1 MGSSSKKR
9 SSATE
14 EQTLAAADA
23 PKPLIKKPKNTT
35 TDDDSQQQQ
44 QPSVKPME
52 RKKKRKALD
61 KERRRTTSQPEPE
74 HAASEPKPAPPST
87 DSPSSSGGV
96 MPEFHIGVFK
106 DLAAAS
112 ESAREA
118 AAKQMVTELKA
129 VQNAYDSR
137 EEKESGEGGLKLEA
151 EKDDGLDNCASS
163 VRYAVRRLI
172 RGVSSSRECARQG
185 FALGLT
191 VLAGTVH
198 NIKVDSFLKL
208 VVNLLEVT
216 SSMKGQEAKDCLLGR
231 LFAYGALA
239 RSGRLTQEWNMEKS
253 TPYIREFISVLISL
267 ANKKRYLQEPAVS
280 IILDL
285 VEKLPVEALVNHVL
299 EAPGL
304 QEWFE
309 AAIEVGNPDALLLA
323 LKVREKISIDSS
335 VFGKLLPNPFSSSQL
350 FSADHLSS
358 LSNCLKESTFCQ
370 PRVHSVWP
378 VLINILLPNTILQLE
393 DAASA
398 SNSLKKHKKSRKS
411 SSSDEEIAKNL
422 QNFCEIIIE
431 GSLLISSHDRKH
443 LAFDVLFLLLQKL
456 PASLVPVV
464 LSNKVVQCL
473 VDVLSTKNTWL
484 FKVAQHFL
492 KQLSDWVGDDDVRRV
507 SVIVAIQKHSNGKF
521 DRITRTKH
529 VKDFMSQ
536 FKTEPGCMLFIQNL
550 MNLFVDEGNALEEP
564 SDQSQTTDENSEI
577 GSIEDKDSPRTN
589 GNSDFLKSW
598 VIESLPSI
606 LKFLKLDHE
615 EKFRVQKEIM
625 KFLAVQGLF
634 TASLGSE
641 VTSFELQEKFRW
653 PKSPTSNALCKMC
666 IDQLQLLLAN
676 AQKGEGSCPLANSV
690 EPNDLGSYFM
700 KFFGTLCNIPSVS
713 LFRSL
718 DDVDQ
723 KAVKKLQAMETRLSR
738 EERSRDCSTDAN
750 RLHALRYLLIQ
761 LLLQVLL
768 HPGEFSEAASELV
781 ICCKKAFSTSDLP
794 ESSGEDDVEVDD
806 APELMDVLVDTL
818 LSLLPQSS
826 APMRSSIEQDWSDF
840 TYSIKNEKDEL
851 PGFNGW
857 YEHAIQKWMQPVTYL
872 AMVFKYFCGD
882 ITNDGLMRMLR
893 VIKKNLKPARHPDAA
908 NADDD
913 DDEDDDFIDIE
924 EEEIDQAETGETGE
938 SDGQTDDSES
948 VVEVE
953 ETDHGHSEASDDSDS
968 GMDDDAMFRIDTYL
982 AQIFKEK
989 KNQAGGKPQVLM
1001 VYSNLAQ
1008 AFVNPHTA
1016 EVSEQL
1022 GQRIWGILQKQIFKA
1037 KDYPRGDGVQLS
1049 NLESLLEKS
1058 LKLASKP
1065 FKRQKSA
1072 SNLSKQ
1078 SAAWNRQ
1085 KMISS
1090 LAQTSTFWILKI
1102 IDSRNFAESELE
1114 RIVLIFRE
1122 VLVGYFD
1129 KKSQIKSGFLKE
1141 IIRRRPWIGHA
1152 IFGFILERCGSAK
1165 SDFRRVEALELVMEI
1180 LKSLSTGNSDEQ
1192 NASKKI
1198 LKNSLDK
1205 LSHLLKELVTNMPS
1219 KPARRTEVQKFCV
1232 KALEILS
1239 KLNLTKNFVKTLAPD
1254 TQAAL
1259 EAQLEQNKLENTVPS
1274 RKAKQFRD
1282 TLNLF
1287 CLQYAENGA
1296 PNILEV
1302 FAVRIFGK
1310 T

>member
-1 MGSSSKKR
+1 MGSGSKKK
-9 SSATE
+9 SFVAE
-14 EQTLAAADA
+14 EQTLATDDS
-23 PKPLIKKPKNTT
+23 PKPLNKKFKNTAASG
-35 TDDDSQQQQ
+35 DGQQE
-44 QPSVKPME
+44 PSVKPME

-61 KERRRTTSQPEPE
+61 KKRRRTSSQPQPEPV
-74 HAASEPKPAPPST
+74 ASESKPVPST
-87 DSPSSSGGV
+87 AGGAL
-96 MPEFHIGVFK
+96 PEFHIGVFK

-112 ESAREA
+112 EAAREA

-129 VQNAYDSR
+129 VQSAYDTR
-137 EEKESGEGGLKLEA
+137 EEKENDEGGFKLEA
-151 EKDDGLDNCASS
+151 EKDDGLDNCAPS

-191 VLAGTVH
+191 VLTGTVH
-198 NIKVDSFLKL
+198 NIKVESFLKL

-239 RSGRLTQEWNMEKS
+239 RSGRLIMEWNIDKN
-253 TPYIREFISVLISL
+253 TPYIREFITVLISL
-267 ANKKRYLQEPAVS
+267 ANKKRYLQEPVVL
-280 IILDL
+280 IILDM

-304 QEWFE
+304 HEWFE
-309 AAIEVGNPDALLLA
+309 AAIEVGNPDTLFLA
-323 LKVREKISIDSS
+323 LKLREKRGMDSS
-335 VFGKLLPNPFSSSQL
+335 LFGKLLPNPFSSSQL

-370 PRVHSVWP
+370 PRLHSVWP
-378 VLINILLPNTILQLE
+378 VLINILLPNTIVQIE

-411 SSSDEEIAKNL
+411 SSSDEEIAGNL
-422 QNFCEIIIE
+422 QSFCEIIIE
-431 GSLLISSHDRKH
+431 ESLLMSSHDRKH

-456 PASLVPVV
+456 PASLLPVV
-464 LSNKVVQCL
+464 LSYKVVQCM
-473 VDVLSTKNTWL
+473 VDVLSAKNTWL
-484 FKVAQHFL
+484 YKVAQHFL

-507 SVIVAIQKHSNGKF
+507 AVIVAIQKHSSGKF
-521 DRITRTKH
+521 DSVTRTKH

-536 FKTEPGCMLFIQNL
+536 FKTEPGCMLFVQNL
-550 MNLFVDEGNALEEP
+550 INLFVDEGNAVEEP

-577 GSIEDKDSPRTN
+577 GSIEDKDSPRSN

-606 LKFLKLDHE
+606 LKFLKLDDD

-641 VTSFELQEKFRW
+641 VTSFELVEKFRW
-653 PKSPTSNALCKMC
+653 PKSPTSNSLCKMC
-666 IDQLQLLLAN
+666 INQLQLLLAN
-676 AQKGEGSCPLANSV
+676 AQKGEGSRPLANSS

-700 KFFGTLCNIPSVS
+700 KFFGTFCNIPSVS

-723 KAVKKLQAMETRLSR
+723 KAVKSLQAVETRLSR
-738 EERSRDCSTDAN
+738 EERSHDCNTDAN
-750 RLHALRYLLIQ
+750 KLFALRYLLIQ

-768 HPGEFSEAASELV
+768 CPGEYAEAASELI
-781 ICCKKAFSTSDLP
+781 ICCKKAFSGSDLP
-794 ESSGEDDVEVDD
+794 ESSGEDVEADD

-826 APMRSSIEQDWSDF
+826 APMRSSIEQ
-840 TYSIKNEKDEL
+840 
-851 PGFNGW
+851 
-857 YEHAIQKWMQPVTYL
+857 
-872 AMVFKYFCGD
+872 VFKYFCGD
-882 ITNDGLMRMLR
+882 ITDDGLIRMLR
-893 VIKKNLKPARHPDAA
+893 IIKKQIKPARHPDTASA
-908 NADDD
+908 D
-913 DDEDDDFIDIE
+913 DDEDDDDFINIE
-924 EEEIDQAETGETGE
+924 DEIDQAETGE
-938 SDGQTDDSES
+938 SDVQTDDSES

-953 ETDHGHSEASDDSDS
+953 EADHGHSEASDDSDS

-989 KNQAGGKPQVLM
+989 KNHAGGETAHSQLVLFKLRILSLLEIFLHENPGKPQVLM

-1022 GQRIWGILQKQIFKA
+1022 AQRIWGILQKQIFKA
-1037 KDYPRGDGVQLS
+1037 KDYPRGDGVHLS
-1049 NLESLLEKS
+1049 IIESLLEKS

-1065 FKRQKSA
+1065 FKRQKS
-1072 SNLSKQ
+1072 KQ
-1078 SAAWNRQ
+1078 SASWNRQ
-1085 KMISS
+1085 KMVSS

-1102 IDSRNFAESELE
+1102 IDSRNFSPSELE
-1114 RIVLIFRE
+1114 KIIQIFRDVLI
-1122 VLVGYFD
+1122 GYFEN

-1141 IIRRRPWIGHA
+1141 IFRRRPWIGHA
-1152 IFGFILERCGSAK
+1152 VFGFILERCGSAK
-1165 SDFRRVEALELVMEI
+1165 SDFRRVEALDLVMEI
-1180 LKSLSTGNSDEQ
+1180 MKSLTSGNSDEQ
-1192 NASKKI
+1192 TASKKI
-1198 LKNSLDK
+1198 LKNNLDK
-1205 LSHLLKELVTNMPS
+1205 LCHLMKELATNVPS
-1219 KPARRTEVQKFCV
+1219 KPARRTEVQKFYV
-1232 KALEILS
+1232 KVLEILS
-1239 KLNLTKNFVKTLAPD
+1239 KLNLTKQYFKALAPD
-1254 TQAAL
+1254 TEAAL
-1259 EAQLEQNKLENTVPS
+1259 QAQLGEQFISLKKLE
-1274 RKAKQFRD
+1274 K
-1282 TLNLF
+1282 
-1287 CLQYAENGA
+1287 
-1296 PNILEV
+1296 
-1302 FAVRIFGK
+1302 
-1310 T
+1310 

>member
-172 RGVSSSRECARQG
+172 RGVSSSRE
-185 FALGLT
+185 
-191 VLAGTVH
+191 
-198 NIKVDSFLKL
+198 
-208 VVNLLEVT
+208 
-216 SSMKGQEAKDCLLGR
+216 
-231 LFAYGALA
+231 
-239 RSGRLTQEWNMEKS
+239 
-253 TPYIREFISVLISL
+253 
-267 ANKKRYLQEPAVS
+267 
-280 IILDL
+280 
-285 VEKLPVEALVNHVL
+285 LPVEALVNHVL

-826 APMRSSIEQDWSDF
+826 APMRSSIEQ
-840 TYSIKNEKDEL
+840 
-851 PGFNGW
+851 
-857 YEHAIQKWMQPVTYL
+857 
-872 AMVFKYFCGD
+872 VFKYFCGD

-989 KNQAGGKPQVLM
+989 KNQAGGETAHSQLVLFKLRILSLLEIFLHENPGKPQVLM

-1259 EAQLEQNKLENTVPS
+1259 EAQLGEQFISLKKLE
-1274 RKAKQFRD
+1274 K
-1282 TLNLF
+1282 
-1287 CLQYAENGA
+1287 
-1296 PNILEV
+1296 
-1302 FAVRIFGK
+1302 
-1310 T
+1310 

>member
-9 SSATE
+9 NSASE
-14 EQTLAAADA
+14 EQTLAADEY
-23 PKPLIKKPKNTT
+23 PKMLNKKQKNTT
-35 TDDDSQQQQ
+35 TDDDSQQQ

-61 KERRRTTSQPEPE
+61 KGRRRTASQPD
-74 HAASEPKPAPPST
+74 PKPVPPST
-87 DSPSSSGGV
+87 DSPSTSGGSA

-112 ESAREA
+112 KSAREA

-137 EEKESGEGGLKLEA
+137 EKESGEGGLKLEA
-151 EKDDGLDNCASS
+151 EKDDGLDNCAPS

-191 VLAGTVH
+191 ILAGTVH
-198 NIKVDSFLKL
+198 NINVASFLKL

-239 RSGRLTQEWNMEKS
+239 RSGRLIQEWNMDKS
-253 TPYIREFISVLISL
+253 TPYLREFISVLISL

-285 VEKLPVEALVNHVL
+285 VEKLPVEALMNHVL

-304 QEWFE
+304 KEWFE

-422 QNFCEIIIE
+422 QSFCEIIIE

-443 LAFDVLFLLLQKL
+443 FAFDVLFLLLQKL

-507 SVIVAIQKHSNGKF
+507 AVIVAIQKHSNGKF
-521 DRITRTKH
+521 DRITRSKL

-653 PKSPTSNALCKMC
+653 PKSSASNALCKMC

-676 AQKGEGSCPLANSV
+676 AQKGEGSRPLANRV

-723 KAVKKLQAMETRLSR
+723 KAVKKLQAMEARLSR
-738 EERSRDCSTDAN
+738 EERSHDCSTDAN

-768 HPGEFSEAASELV
+768 RPGEFSEAASELI

-826 APMRSSIEQDWSDF
+826 AAMRSSIEQ
-840 TYSIKNEKDEL
+840 
-851 PGFNGW
+851 
-857 YEHAIQKWMQPVTYL
+857 
-872 AMVFKYFCGD
+872 VFKYFCGD
-882 ITNDGLMRMLR
+882 ITDDGLMRMLR

-908 NADDD
+908 SADD
-913 DDEDDDFIDIE
+913 DDEDDDFINI
-924 EEEIDQAETGETGE
+924 EEEIDQAETGE

-982 AQIFKEK
+982 AQMFKEK
-989 KNQAGGKPQVLM
+989 KNQAGGETAHSQLVLFKLRILSLLEIFLHENPGKPQVLM

-1049 NLESLLEKS
+1049 TLESLLEKN

-1072 SNLSKQ
+1072 SNPSKQ

-1085 KMISS
+1085 KMICS
-1090 LAQTSTFWILKI
+1090 LAQTATFWILKI

-1114 RIVLIFRE
+1114 RIAQIFGE

-1129 KKSQIKSGFLKE
+1129 NKKSQIKSGFLKE
-1141 IIRRRPWIGHA
+1141 IIRRRPWVGHA
-1152 IFGFILERCGSAK
+1152 ILGFILERCGSAK

-1180 LKSLSTGNSDEQ
+1180 LKSLTSGNNDEQ

-1198 LKNSLDK
+1198 LKNSFDK
-1205 LSHLLKELVTNMPS
+1205 LSRLMKELVTNMPS
-1219 KPARRTEVQKFCV
+1219 KPARRTEVLKFCV

-1239 KLNLTKNFVKTLAPD
+1239 KHNLTKNFVKTLAPD

-1259 EAQLEQNKLENTVPS
+1259 EVQLGEQFISLKKLE
-1274 RKAKQFRD
+1274 K
-1282 TLNLF
+1282 
-1287 CLQYAENGA
+1287 
-1296 PNILEV
+1296 
-1302 FAVRIFGK
+1302 
-1310 T
+1310 

>member
-9 SSATE
+9 NSVVPE
-14 EQTLAAADA
+14 EQTLAADDS
-23 PKPLIKKPKNTT
+23 PKPLNKKLKSTT
-35 TDDDSQQQQ
+35 SDEQS
-44 QPSVKPME
+44 SIKPME

-61 KERRRTTSQPEPE
+61 KERRRVTPQ
-74 HAASEPKPAPPST
+74 SEPKPAPLPA
-87 DSPSSSGGV
+87 DSPSTSGGGTL
-96 MPEFHIGVFK
+96 PEFHIGVFK

-112 ESAREA
+112 VTAREA
-118 AAKQMVTELKA
+118 AAKQMVTELKE
-129 VQNAYDSR
+129 VQNAYDAL
-137 EEKESGEGGLKLEA
+137 EEKDNGDGALKLEA
-151 EKDDGLDNCASS
+151 EKDDGLDNCAPS
-163 VRYAVRRLI
+163 VGYAVRRLI

-191 VLAGTVH
+191 AVVGTIH
-198 NIKVDSFLKL
+198 NIKIESFLKL

-239 RSGRLTQEWNMEKS
+239 RSGRLAQEWSMDKS

-280 IILDL
+280 IILDM

-304 QEWFE
+304 PQWFE
-309 AAIEVGNPDALLLA
+309 AAIDVGNPDALLLA
-323 LKVREKISIDSS
+323 LKVREKISIDSA
-335 VFGKLLPNPFSSSQL
+335 VFGKLLPNPFSVSQF

-378 VLINILLPNTILQLE
+378 VLVNVLLPNTILQLE

-422 QNFCEIIIE
+422 RSFCEIVIE

-456 PASLVPVV
+456 PASLVPVL

-484 FKVAQHFL
+484 YKVAQHFL

-507 SVIVAIQKHSNGKF
+507 AVIVSIQKHSNGKF

-641 VTSFELQEKFRW
+641 VTSFELQERLRW
-653 PKSPTSNALCKMC
+653 PKSPTSNTLCKMC
-666 IDQLQLLLAN
+666 IDQLQLLLAS
-676 AQKGEGSCPLANSV
+676 AQKGEGLHPLTNSS
-690 EPNDLGSYFM
+690 EPNDLGSYFL

-718 DDVDQ
+718 DGEDE
-723 KAVKKLQAMETRLSR
+723 KAVKNLQAMEARLLK
-738 EERSRDCSTDAN
+738 EERSHDCSTGAN

-761 LLLQVLL
+761 LLLQVLIRA
-768 HPGEFSEAASELV
+768 GEYSEAASELI
-781 ICCKKAFSTSDLP
+781 ICCKKAFSASDLP
-794 ESSGEDDVEVDD
+794 ESPGGDMEIDD

-826 APMRSSIEQDWSDF
+826 APMRSSIEQ
-840 TYSIKNEKDEL
+840 
-851 PGFNGW
+851 
-857 YEHAIQKWMQPVTYL
+857 
-872 AMVFKYFCGD
+872 VFKYFCGD
-882 ITNDGLMRMLR
+882 ITDDGLMRMLR

-908 NADDD
+908 SAEDDD
-913 DDEDDDFIDIE
+913 DDDDDDFLNIE
-924 EEEIDQAETGETGE
+924 DEEIDQAEIGETGE

-948 VVEVE
+948 VVEVD
-953 ETDHGHSEASDDSDS
+953 ETDRVHSEASDDSDS

-989 KNQAGGKPQVLM
+989 KNQSGGETAHSQLVLFKLRILSLLEIFLHENPGKPQVLM

-1049 NLESLLEKS
+1049 TLESLLERN

-1072 SNLSKQ
+1072 SNTSKK

-1085 KMISS
+1085 KMVSS

-1102 IDSRNFAESELE
+1102 VDSRNFAESELE
-1114 RIVLIFRE
+1114 RIVQIFRE

-1129 KKSQIKSGFLKE
+1129 NKKSQIKSGFLKE
-1141 IIRRRPWIGHA
+1141 IFRRRPWIGHA
-1152 IFGFILERCGSAK
+1152 VLDFILERCGSAK
-1165 SDFRRVEALELVMEI
+1165 SDFRRVEALDLVMEI
-1180 LKSLSTGNSDEQ
+1180 LKSLATGNSDEQ
-1192 NASKKI
+1192 SASKKI

-1205 LSHLLKELVTNMPS
+1205 LSHLMKELVTNMPS

-1232 KALEILS
+1232 KALEFLP
-1239 KLNLTKNFVKTLAPD
+1239 KFNLTKQFVKILAPD
-1254 TQAAL
+1254 TRVAL
-1259 EAQLEQNKLENTVPS
+1259 ETHLGEH
-1274 RKAKQFRD
+1274 FI
-1282 TLNLF
+1282 TLKKS
-1287 CLQYAENGA
+1287 E
-1296 PNILEV
+1296 
-1302 FAVRIFGK
+1302 K
-1310 T
+1310 

>member
-1 MGSSSKKR
+1 MAESIDLNIISVVGREARVRGLRIETDPNPNLNPTTTPSFAAKPMGSSSKKR
-9 SSATE
+9 SSVAE
-14 EQTLAAADA
+14 EQTLATDDS
-23 PKPLIKKPKNTT
+23 PKPLNKKSKNTAASG
-35 TDDDSQQQQ
+35 DGQQE
-44 QPSVKPME
+44 PSVKPME

-61 KERRRTTSQPEPE
+61 KGRRLTSSHPQPEPV
-74 HAASEPKPAPPST
+74 ASESKPVPST
-87 DSPSSSGGV
+87 AGGAL
-96 MPEFHIGVFK
+96 PEFHIGVFK
-106 DLAAAS
+106 DLAGAS
-112 ESAREA
+112 EAARQA

-129 VQNAYDSR
+129 VQDAYDAR
-137 EEKESGEGGLKLEA
+137 EEKENDEGGFKLEA
-151 EKDDGLDNCASS
+151 DKDDGLDNCAPS

-191 VLAGTVH
+191 VLAGTP
-198 NIKVDSFLKL
+198 NIKIDSFLKL

-239 RSGRLTQEWNMEKS
+239 RSGRLTKEWNIDKN
-253 TPYIREFISVLISL
+253 TPYIREFITVLISL

-285 VEKLPVEALVNHVL
+285 VEKLPVEAVVNHVL

-309 AAIEVGNPDALLLA
+309 AAIEVGNPDALFLA
-323 LKVREKISIDSS
+323 LKLREKISIDSS
-335 VFGKLLPNPFSSSQL
+335 IFGKLLPNPFSSSQL

-411 SSSDEEIAKNL
+411 SSSDEEIARNL
-422 QNFCEIIIE
+422 QSFCEIIIE
-431 GSLLISSHDRKH
+431 GSLLFSSHDRKH
-443 LAFDVLFLLLQKL
+443 LAFDILFLLLQKL
-456 PASLVPVV
+456 PASLLPVV
-464 LSNKVVQCL
+464 LSNKVVQCM
-473 VDVLSTKNTWL
+473 VDVLSAKNTWL
-484 FKVAQHFL
+484 YKVAQHFL

-507 SVIVAIQKHSNGKF
+507 AVIVAIQKHSNGKF
-521 DRITRTKH
+521 DRVTRTKH

-536 FKTEPGCMLFIQNL
+536 FKTEPGCMLFVQNL
-550 MNLFVDEGNALEEP
+550 INLFVDEGNAVEEP

-589 GNSDFLKSW
+589 GNSDSLKSW

-606 LKFLKLDHE
+606 LKFLKLDDE
-615 EKFRVQKEIM
+615 EKFRVQKEIL

-653 PKSPTSNALCKMC
+653 PKSPTSNSLCKMC

-676 AQKGEGSCPLANSV
+676 AQKGEGPRPVANST

-700 KFFGTLCNIPSVS
+700 KFFGTFCNIPSVS

-723 KAVKKLQAMETRLSR
+723 KAVKNLQAVEARLSK
-738 EERSRDCSTDAN
+738 EERSLDCSINAN

-761 LLLQVLL
+761 LLLLVLL
-768 HPGEFSEAASELV
+768 SPGEYSEAASELI
-781 ICCKKAFSTSDLP
+781 ICCKKAFSGSDLP
-794 ESSGEDDVEVDD
+794 ESSGEDVESDD

-826 APMRSSIEQDWSDF
+826 PPMRSSIEQ
-840 TYSIKNEKDEL
+840 
-851 PGFNGW
+851 
-857 YEHAIQKWMQPVTYL
+857 
-872 AMVFKYFCGD
+872 VFKYFCGD
-882 ITNDGLMRMLR
+882 ITDDGLMQMLR
-893 VIKKNLKPARHPDAA
+893 VIKKQLKPARHPDTASA
-908 NADDD
+908 D
-913 DDEDDDFIDIE
+913 DDEDDDDFINI

-953 ETDHGHSEASDDSDS
+953 EADHDHSEASDDDSDS

-982 AQIFKEK
+982 AQMFKEK
-989 KNQAGGKPQVLM
+989 KNQAGGETAHSQLVLFKLRILSLLEIFLHENPGKPQVLL

-1037 KDYPRGDGVQLS
+1037 KDYPKGDGVHLS
-1049 NLESLLEKS
+1049 TLESLLEKS

-1072 SNLSKQ
+1072 SKQ
-1078 SAAWNRQ
+1078 SAASNRQ
-1085 KMISS
+1085 KMVSS

-1102 IDSRNFAESELE
+1102 IDSRNFSQSELE
-1114 RIVLIFRE
+1114 RIIQIFRD
-1122 VLVGYFD
+1122 VLVGYFES

-1141 IIRRRPWIGHA
+1141 IFRRRPWIGHGV
-1152 IFGFILERCGSAK
+1152 FGFILERCGSAK
-1165 SDFRRVEALELVMEI
+1165 SDFRRVEALDLVMEI
-1180 LKSLSTGNSDEQ
+1180 MKSLTSGNSDEQ

-1198 LKNSLDK
+1198 LKSSLDK
-1205 LSHLLKELVTNMPS
+1205 LSRLMKELATNVPS
-1219 KPARRTEVQKFCV
+1219 KATRRTEVHKFYV
-1232 KALEILS
+1232 KALEMLS
-1239 KLNLTKNFVKTLAPD
+1239 KHNLTKHFLKALAPD
-1254 TQAAL
+1254 TEAAL
-1259 EAQLEQNKLENTVPS
+1259 EAQLGDQFITLKKLE
-1274 RKAKQFRD
+1274 K
-1282 TLNLF
+1282 
-1287 CLQYAENGA
+1287 
-1296 PNILEV
+1296 
-1302 FAVRIFGK
+1302 
-1310 T
+1310 

>member
-1 MGSSSKKR
+1 MGSTGKKR
-9 SSATE
+9 NSASTSE
-14 EQTLAAADA
+14 EKTLAINDS
-23 PKPLIKKPKNTT
+23 PKLLNKKQKNNS
-35 TDDDSQQQQ
+35 DGQQE
-44 QPSVKPME
+44 PSTKPME

-61 KERRRTTSQPEPE
+61 KERRHRATSKSEPEP
-74 HAASEPKPAPPST
+74 AASEPKPAPHSA
-87 DSPSSSGGV
+87 DSPSTSGGALQ
-96 MPEFHIGVFK
+96 EFHIGVFK
-106 DLAAAS
+106 DLAAVS
-112 ESAREA
+112 ETARKA

-129 VQNAYDSR
+129 VQRAYDEL
-137 EEKESGEGGLKLEA
+137 EETEIGEGGFKLEA
-151 EKDDGLDNCASS
+151 EKNDGLDNCAPS

-191 VLAGTVH
+191 VLVGTVH
-198 NIKVDSFLKL
+198 NIKVESFLKL

-239 RSGRLTQEWNMEKS
+239 RSGRLTQEWNMDKN
-253 TPYIREFISVLISL
+253 TPYIREFIGVLISL
-267 ANKKRYLQEPAVS
+267 ADKKRYLQEPAVS
-280 IILDL
+280 IILDI
-285 VEKLPVEALVNHVL
+285 VEKLSVEALVNHVL

-304 QEWFE
+304 QEWFG

-323 LKVREKISIDSS
+323 LKVREKASIDSS
-335 VFGKLLPNPFSSSQL
+335 IFGKLLPNPFSSSQL
-350 FSADHLSS
+350 FSVDHLSS

-370 PRVHSVWP
+370 PRVHGVWP
-378 VLINILLPNTILQLE
+378 VLINILLPNSILQLE
-393 DAASA
+393 DATSA

-411 SSSDEEIAKNL
+411 SSSDEEIANNL
-422 QNFCEIIIE
+422 QSFCEIVIE
-431 GSLLISSHDRKH
+431 GSLLFSSHDRKH

-456 PASLVPVV
+456 SASLVPVV

-473 VDVLSTKNTWL
+473 VDILSMKNTWL
-484 FKVAQHFL
+484 YKVAQHFL

-507 SVIVAIQKHSNGKF
+507 AVIVAIQKHSNGKF
-521 DRITRTKH
+521 DQITRTKY

-536 FKTEPGCMLFIQNL
+536 IKTVPGCMLFIQNL
-550 MNLFVDEGNALEEP
+550 MNLFVDEGNPLEEP

-577 GSIEDKDSPRTN
+577 GSVEDKDSPRTN

-606 LKFLKLDHE
+606 LKFLKVDNE
-615 EKFRVQKEIM
+615 EKYRIQKEIL

-666 IDQLQLLLAN
+666 IDQLQLLLTD
-676 AQKGEGSCPLANSV
+676 AQKGEGSRSLVNSI

-700 KFFGTLCNIPSVS
+700 KFFDTFCNIPSVS

-718 DDVDQ
+718 DDEDE
-723 KAVKKLQAMETRLSR
+723 KTVKNLQAMEARLSK
-738 EERSRDCSTDAN
+738 EKRSHDCSTDAN

-768 HPGEFSEAASELV
+768 HPGEYSEAASELI
-781 ICCKKAFSTSDLP
+781 ICCKKAFSATDLP
-794 ESSGEDDVEVDD
+794 ESSGDDVEVDD

-826 APMRSSIEQDWSDF
+826 APMRSSIEQ
-840 TYSIKNEKDEL
+840 
-851 PGFNGW
+851 
-857 YEHAIQKWMQPVTYL
+857 
-872 AMVFKYFCGD
+872 VFKYFCAD
-882 ITNDGLMRMLR
+882 ITDDGLMRMMR
-893 VIKKNLKPARHPDAA
+893 VIKKNLKPARHPDAGSA
-908 NADDD
+908 
-913 DDEDDDFIDIE
+913 DDEDDDFINIE
-924 EEEIDQAETGETGE
+924 DEEIDQAETGETGE

-953 ETDHGHSEASDDSDS
+953 ETDHGHSEISDDSDS

-982 AQIFKEK
+982 AQMFKEK
-989 KNQAGGKPQVLM
+989 KNQTGGETAHSQLVLFKLRILSLLEIFLRENPGKYSLHISFIAWVLM

-1022 GQRIWGILQKQIFKA
+1022 GQRIWGILHKQIFKA
-1037 KDYPRGDGVQLS
+1037 KDYPKGDGVQLS
-1049 NLESLLEKS
+1049 TLESLLERN

-1072 SNLSKQ
+1072 SNPSKQ

-1085 KMISS
+1085 KMVSS
-1090 LAQTSTFWILKI
+1090 LVQTSTFWILKI
-1102 IDSRNFAESELE
+1102 VDSRNFTESELE
-1114 RIVLIFRE
+1114 RIVQIFRQ

-1129 KKSQIKSGFLKE
+1129 KKKSQLKSGFLKE
-1141 IIRRRPWIGHA
+1141 ICRRRPWIGHA
-1152 IFGFILERCGSAK
+1152 IFGFILERLGSAK
-1165 SDFRRVEALELVMEI
+1165 SDFRRVEALDLVMDI
-1180 LKSLSTGNSDEQ
+1180 LKSLTTGGSDEQ
-1192 NASKKI
+1192 NAYKKI
-1198 LKNSLDK
+1198 LKSNLDR
-1205 LSHLLKELVTNMPS
+1205 LSHLMKELVTNMPS
-1219 KPARRTEVQKFCV
+1219 KPARRTEVHKFCV
-1232 KALEILS
+1232 KVLEMLS
-1239 KLNLTKNFVKTLAPD
+1239 KFNLTKHFVRTLVPD

-1259 EAQLEQNKLENTVPS
+1259 EAQLGISLKKQEN
-1274 RKAKQFRD
+1274 
-1282 TLNLF
+1282 
-1287 CLQYAENGA
+1287 
-1296 PNILEV
+1296 
-1302 FAVRIFGK
+1302 
-1310 T
+1310 

>member
-1 MGSSSKKR
+1 MGSKKR
-9 SSATE
+9 NSGGSE
-14 EQTLAAADA
+14 EETKVELDS
-23 PKPLIKKPKNTT
+23 PKPLKKKPKKE
-35 TDDDSQQQQ
+35 DGEREQHMSDGS
-44 QPSVKPME
+44 SVKPME
-52 RKKKRKALD
+52 RKKKRKAVD
-61 KERRRTTSQPEPE
+61 KERRR
-74 HAASEPKPAPPST
+74 AATATATAAVDLEVKPAAQSV
-87 DSPSSSGGV
+87 DSATSSSSSSSGGAL
-96 MPEFHIGVFK
+96 PEFHIGVFK
-106 DLAAAS
+106 DLAAAA
-112 ESAREA
+112 ESVREA
-118 AAKQMVTELKA
+118 AVKQMVMELKE
-129 VQNAYDSR
+129 VQNAYDGL
-137 EEKESGEGGLKLEA
+137 EENEKEIGDGGFKLEA
-151 EKDDGLDNCASS
+151 EKDDGLDDCAPS

-191 VLAGTVH
+191 VLAGTIH
-198 NIKVDSFLKL
+198 NIKVESFLKL
-208 VVNLLEVT
+208 VVDLLEVT

-239 RSGRLTQEWNMEKS
+239 RSGRLTQELNKDKN
-253 TPYIREFISVLISL
+253 TPYIREFISVLIAL
-267 ANKKRYLQEPAVS
+267 AKKKRYLQEPAVS

-285 VEKLPVEALVNHVL
+285 VEKLPVAVLLNHVI

-309 AAIEVGNPDALLLA
+309 AAIEEGNPDALLLA
-323 LKVREKISIDSS
+323 LKIREKISIDSPI
-335 VFGKLLPNPFSSSQL
+335 FGKLLPNPFSCSQL
-350 FSADHLSS
+350 FSTDHLSS

-370 PRVHSVWP
+370 PRIHSVWP

-393 DAASA
+393 DVASA

-411 SSSDEEIAKNL
+411 SSSDKEIEKNL
-422 QNFCEIIIE
+422 QSFCEIIIE
-431 GSLLISSHDRKH
+431 GSLLLSSHDRKH

-456 PASLVPVV
+456 SASLVPVV

-473 VDVLSTKNTWL
+473 MDVLSTKNTWL
-484 FKVAQHFL
+484 YKVAQHFL

-507 SVIVAIQKHSNGKF
+507 AVIVAIQKHSNGKF
-521 DRITRTKH
+521 DSITRTKA
-529 VKDFMSQ
+529 VKDIMSQ

-577 GSIEDKDSPRTN
+577 GYIEDKDSPRTN
-589 GNSDFLKSW
+589 GNYDFLKIW
-598 VIESLPSI
+598 VIESLPTI
-606 LKFLKLDHE
+606 LKYLKLDLE

-634 TASLGSE
+634 TASLGTE

-676 AQKGEGSCPLANSV
+676 AQKEGSCALANSP

-718 DDVDQ
+718 DDEDE
-723 KAVKKLQAMETRLSR
+723 KAVKKLQAMEARLSR
-738 EERSRDCSTDAN
+738 EERSHGCSADAN

-768 HPGEFSEAASELV
+768 RPGEYSEAASELI
-781 ICCKKAFSTSDLP
+781 ICCRKTFSASDLP
-794 ESSGEDDVEVDD
+794 ESSGEDDLEVED

-826 APMRSSIEQDWSDF
+826 APMRSSIEQ
-840 TYSIKNEKDEL
+840 
-851 PGFNGW
+851 
-857 YEHAIQKWMQPVTYL
+857 
-872 AMVFKYFCGD
+872 VFKYFCDD
-882 ITNDGLMRMLR
+882 ITDDGLMRMLR
-893 VIKKNLKPARHPDAA
+893 VIKKNLKPARHPDTTSA
-908 NADDD
+908 DD
-913 DDEDDDFIDIE
+913 DDEDDEDEDFINIE
-924 EEEIDQAETGETGE
+924 DEEIDQAETGETGE
-938 SDGQTDDSES
+938 SDEHTDDSEP
-948 VVEVE
+948 VVEVD
-953 ETDHGHSEASDDSDS
+953 ETGHDHPEASDDSDS

-989 KNQAGGKPQVLM
+989 KNQAGGETAHSQLVLFKLRILTLLEIFLHENPGKPQVLM

-1037 KDYPRGDGVQLS
+1037 KEYPRDDGIQLS
-1049 NLESLLEKS
+1049 TLESLLERN

-1065 FKRQKSA
+1065 IKRQKSA
-1072 SNLSKQ
+1072 SNPSKQ
-1078 SAAWNRQ
+1078 SAALNRQ
-1085 KMISS
+1085 KMVSS

-1102 IDSRNFAESELE
+1102 IDSRNFSESELQ
-1114 RIVLIFRE
+1114 RIVQIFRE

-1129 KKSQIKSGFLKE
+1129 KKKSQIKSGFLKE
-1141 IIRRRPWIGHA
+1141 IFRRRPWIGHS
-1152 IFGFILERCGSAK
+1152 ILGFIMERCGSAK
-1165 SDFRRVEALELVMEI
+1165 SDFRRVEALDLVTEI
-1180 LKSLSTGNSDEQ
+1180 LKSLVAGSTDDQ

-1198 LKNSLDK
+1198 LKNNLDK
-1205 LSHLLKELVTNMPS
+1205 LTHLMKELVTNMPS
-1219 KPARRTEVQKFCV
+1219 KSARRTEVHKFCV
-1232 KALEILS
+1232 RVFEILS
-1239 KLNLTKNFVKTLAPD
+1239 KLNLNKSFVKTMAPD
-1254 TQAAL
+1254 AQAAF
-1259 EAQLEQNKLENTVPS
+1259 EAQFGEQFINLKKLE
-1274 RKAKQFRD
+1274 K
-1282 TLNLF
+1282 
-1287 CLQYAENGA
+1287 
-1296 PNILEV
+1296 
-1302 FAVRIFGK
+1302 
-1310 T
+1310 

>member
-9 SSATE
+9 NSASE
-14 EQTLAAADA
+14 EQTLAADEY
-23 PKPLIKKPKNTT
+23 PKMLNKKQKNTT
-35 TDDDSQQQQ
+35 TDDDSQQQ

-61 KERRRTTSQPEPE
+61 KERRRTTSQTEPE
-74 HAASEPKPAPPST
+74 HAASEPK
-87 DSPSSSGGV
+87 
-96 MPEFHIGVFK
+96 
-106 DLAAAS
+106 
-112 ESAREA
+112 A

-840 TYSIKNEKDEL
+840 TYSIKNEKDKL

-1049 NLESLLEKS
+1049 SLESLLEKS

-1259 EAQLEQNKLENTVPS
+1259 EAQLGEQFISLKKLE
-1274 RKAKQFRD
+1274 K
-1282 TLNLF
+1282 
-1287 CLQYAENGA
+1287 
-1296 PNILEV
+1296 
-1302 FAVRIFGK
+1302 
-1310 T
+1310 

>member
-9 SSATE
+9 NSVVPE
-14 EQTLAAADA
+14 EQTLAADDS
-23 PKPLIKKPKNTT
+23 PKPLNKKLKSTT
-35 TDDDSQQQQ
+35 SDEQS
-44 QPSVKPME
+44 SIKPME

-61 KERRRTTSQPEPE
+61 KERRRVTPQ
-74 HAASEPKPAPPST
+74 SEPKPAPLPA
-87 DSPSSSGGV
+87 DSPSTSGGGTL
-96 MPEFHIGVFK
+96 PEFHIGVFK

-112 ESAREA
+112 VTAREA
-118 AAKQMVTELKA
+118 AAKQMVTELKE
-129 VQNAYDSR
+129 VQNAYDAL
-137 EEKESGEGGLKLEA
+137 EEKDNGDGALKLEA
-151 EKDDGLDNCASS
+151 EKDDGLDNCAPS
-163 VRYAVRRLI
+163 VGYAVRRLI

-191 VLAGTVH
+191 AVVGTIH
-198 NIKVDSFLKL
+198 NIKIESFLKL

-239 RSGRLTQEWNMEKS
+239 RSGRLAQEWSMDKS

-280 IILDL
+280 IILDM

-304 QEWFE
+304 PQWFE
-309 AAIEVGNPDALLLA
+309 AAIDVGNPDALLLA
-323 LKVREKISIDSS
+323 LKVREKISIDSA
-335 VFGKLLPNPFSSSQL
+335 VFGKLLPNPFSVSQF

-378 VLINILLPNTILQLE
+378 VLVNVLLPNTILQLE

-422 QNFCEIIIE
+422 RSFCEIVIE

-456 PASLVPVV
+456 PASLVPVL

-484 FKVAQHFL
+484 YKVAQHFL

-507 SVIVAIQKHSNGKF
+507 AVIVSIQKHSNGKF

-641 VTSFELQEKFRW
+641 VTSFELQERLRW
-653 PKSPTSNALCKMC
+653 PKSPTSNTLCKMC
-666 IDQLQLLLAN
+666 IDQLQLLLAS
-676 AQKGEGSCPLANSV
+676 AQKGEGLHPLTNSS
-690 EPNDLGSYFM
+690 EPNDLGSYFL

-718 DDVDQ
+718 DGEDE
-723 KAVKKLQAMETRLSR
+723 KAVKNLQAMEARLLK
-738 EERSRDCSTDAN
+738 EERSHDCSTGAN

-761 LLLQVLL
+761 LLLQVLIRA
-768 HPGEFSEAASELV
+768 GEYSEAASELI
-781 ICCKKAFSTSDLP
+781 ICCKKAFSASDLP
-794 ESSGEDDVEVDD
+794 ESPGGDMEIDD

-826 APMRSSIEQDWSDF
+826 APMRSSIEQ
-840 TYSIKNEKDEL
+840 
-851 PGFNGW
+851 
-857 YEHAIQKWMQPVTYL
+857 
-872 AMVFKYFCGD
+872 VFKYFCGD
-882 ITNDGLMRMLR
+882 ITDDGLMRMLR
-893 VIKKNLKPARHPDAA
+893 LIHILPRYLKRKKINLEVKLPIPSLCCSNFESFHCWR
-908 NADDD
+908 
-913 DDEDDDFIDIE
+913 FSFMKI
-924 EEEIDQAETGETGE
+924 QA
-938 SDGQTDDSES
+938 S
-948 VVEVE
+948 
-953 ETDHGHSEASDDSDS
+953 
-968 GMDDDAMFRIDTYL
+968 
-982 AQIFKEK
+982 
-989 KNQAGGKPQVLM
+989 KPQVLM

-1049 NLESLLEKS
+1049 TLESLLERN

-1072 SNLSKQ
+1072 SNTSKK

-1085 KMISS
+1085 KMVSS

-1102 IDSRNFAESELE
+1102 VDSRNFAESELE
-1114 RIVLIFRE
+1114 RIVQIFRE

-1129 KKSQIKSGFLKE
+1129 NKKSQIKSGFLKE
-1141 IIRRRPWIGHA
+1141 IFRRRPWIGHA
-1152 IFGFILERCGSAK
+1152 VLDFILERCGSAK
-1165 SDFRRVEALELVMEI
+1165 SDFRRVEALDLVMEI
-1180 LKSLSTGNSDEQ
+1180 LKSLATGNSDEQ
-1192 NASKKI
+1192 SASKKI

-1205 LSHLLKELVTNMPS
+1205 LSHLMKELVTNMPS

-1232 KALEILS
+1232 KALEFLP
-1239 KLNLTKNFVKTLAPD
+1239 KFNLTKQFVKILAPD
-1254 TQAAL
+1254 TRVAL
-1259 EAQLEQNKLENTVPS
+1259 ETHLGEH
-1274 RKAKQFRD
+1274 FI
-1282 TLNLF
+1282 TLKKS
-1287 CLQYAENGA
+1287 E
-1296 PNILEV
+1296 
-1302 FAVRIFGK
+1302 K
-1310 T
+1310 

>member
-1 MGSSSKKR
+1 MGSKKR
-9 SSATE
+9 NSPSEEETLDAAT
-14 EQTLAAADA
+14 TTTDHDSL
-23 PKPLIKKPKNTT
+23 KPLNKKPKND
-35 TDDDSQQQQ
+35 TDGQ

-61 KERRRTTSQPEPE
+61 KERRRAASQPN
-74 HAASEPKPAPPST
+74 SEPAHSDPKPPPQSP
-87 DSPSSSGGV
+87 DSPRSSGTNP
-96 MPEFHIGVFK
+96 PEFHIGVFK
-106 DLAAAS
+106 DLAVAT
-112 ESAREA
+112 ESVRERA
-118 AAKQMVTELKA
+118 VKQMVTELKE
-129 VQNAYDSR
+129 VQNAYDTFG
-137 EEKESGEGGLKLEA
+137 EKEFGEGGFKLEA
-151 EKDDGLDNCASS
+151 EKDDGLDNCAPS

-185 FALGLT
+185 FALALT
-191 VLAGTVH
+191 VLVGSVRS
-198 NIKVDSFLKL
+198 IKIESFLKL
-208 VVNLLEVT
+208 VVDLLEVT

-231 LFAYGALA
+231 LFAYSALA
-239 RSGRLTQEWNMEKS
+239 RSGRLVEELSLDKN
-253 TPYIREFISVLISL
+253 TPYIREFISVLVSL

-280 IILDL
+280 IVLDL
-285 VEKLPVEALVNHVL
+285 VEKLPVEVLVNHVL
-299 EAPGL
+299 EAPGV

-309 AAIEVGNPDALLLA
+309 AATEVGNPDALLLA
-323 LKVREKISIDSS
+323 LKIREKIFMGTSI
-335 VFGKLLPNPFSSSQL
+335 FGKLLPDPFSSSQL
-350 FSADHLSS
+350 FSTNHLSS

-393 DAASA
+393 DAVSA

-422 QNFCEIIIE
+422 QSFCEIIIE
-431 GSLLISSHDRKH
+431 GSLLLSSHDRKH
-443 LAFDVLFLLLQKL
+443 LAFDLLFLLLQRL
-456 PASLVPVV
+456 PASLVPLL

-473 VDVLSTKNTWL
+473 MDILSTKNTWL
-484 FKVAQHFL
+484 YKVAQHFL

-507 SVIVAIQKHSNGKF
+507 AVIVAIQKHSNGKF
-521 DRITRTKH
+521 DRVTRTKH
-529 VKDFMSQ
+529 IKDFMSH
-536 FKTEPGCMLFIQNL
+536 FKSELGCMLFIQNL
-550 MNLFVDEGNALEEP
+550 TNLFVDEGDALEEP

-577 GSIEDKDSPRTN
+577 GSVEDKDSPRTN
-589 GNSDFLKSW
+589 GNSDSLKSW
-598 VIESLPSI
+598 VIESLPGI

-615 EKFRVQKEIM
+615 EKFRIQKEIM

-634 TASLGSE
+634 TASLGTE

-666 IDQLQLLLAN
+666 IDQLQSLLAN
-676 AQKGEGSCPLANSV
+676 AQKGEGLRPLASNP

-700 KFFGTLCNIPSVS
+700 KFFGTLCSIPSVS

-718 DDVDQ
+718 GDEDE
-723 KAVKKLQAMETRLSR
+723 KAVKNLQAMEAKLSK
-738 EERSRDCSTDAN
+738 EERSHGSGTDAN

-768 HPGEFSEAASELV
+768 RPGDYAEAASELI
-781 ICCKKAFSTSDLP
+781 ICCKKTCASDLP
-794 ESSGEDDVEVDD
+794 ESSGEDDAEADE

-826 APMRSSIEQDWSDF
+826 APMRSSIEQ
-840 TYSIKNEKDEL
+840 
-851 PGFNGW
+851 
-857 YEHAIQKWMQPVTYL
+857 
-872 AMVFKYFCGD
+872 VFKYFCD
-882 ITNDGLMRMLR
+882 NITDDGLMRMLR
-893 VIKKNLKPARHPDAA
+893 VIKKNLKPPRHPDAA
-908 NADDD
+908 SAGDDD
-913 DDEDDDFIDIE
+913 DDGEDDDFINIE
-924 EEEIDQAETGETGE
+924 DEVIDEAETGETGE

-953 ETDHGHSEASDDSDS
+953 EAGDDHSEASDDSDS

-989 KNQAGGKPQVLM
+989 KSQAGAETAHSQLLLFKLRILSLLEIFLHENPGKPQVLM

-1008 AFVNPHTA
+1008 AFVNPHTT

-1037 KDYPRGDGVQLS
+1037 KDYPKGDGVQLS
-1049 NLESLLEKS
+1049 TLESMLERS

-1072 SNLSKQ
+1072 SNPSKQ

-1102 IDSRNFAESELE
+1102 IDSRNFSEESELE
-1114 RIVLIFRE
+1114 RIVKIFRE

-1129 KKSQIKSGFLKE
+1129 NKKSQIKAGFLKE
-1141 IIRRRPWIGHA
+1141 IFRRRPWIGHA
-1152 IFGFILERCGSAK
+1152 VFGFMLERCGSAK
-1165 SDFRRVEALELVMEI
+1165 SEYRRVEALDLVMDI
-1180 LKSLSTGNSDEQ
+1180 LKSLAPGNSEEQ
-1192 NASKKI
+1192 SAWKKN
-1198 LKNSLDK
+1198 LKNNLDK
-1205 LSHLLKELVTNMPS
+1205 LSHLMKELVTSLPS
-1219 KPARRTEVQKFCV
+1219 KPARRTEAHKFCV
-1232 KALEILS
+1232 RALEILS
-1239 KLNLTKNFVKTLAPD
+1239 KLSLTKHFVKTLSPD

-1259 EAQLEQNKLENTVPS
+1259 EAQLGEQFIKLTKLE
-1274 RKAKQFRD
+1274 K
-1282 TLNLF
+1282 
-1287 CLQYAENGA
+1287 
-1296 PNILEV
+1296 
-1302 FAVRIFGK
+1302 
-1310 T
+1310 

>member
-536 FKTEPGCMLFIQNL
+536 FKTEPGCMLFVQNL

-826 APMRSSIEQDWSDF
+826 APMRSSIEQ
-840 TYSIKNEKDEL
+840 
-851 PGFNGW
+851 
-857 YEHAIQKWMQPVTYL
+857 
-872 AMVFKYFCGD
+872 VFKYFCGD

-989 KNQAGGKPQVLM
+989 KNQAGGETAHSQLVLFKLRILSLLEIFLHENPGKPQVLM

-1259 EAQLEQNKLENTVPS
+1259 EAQLGEQFISLKKLE
-1274 RKAKQFRD
+1274 K
-1282 TLNLF
+1282 
-1287 CLQYAENGA
+1287 
-1296 PNILEV
+1296 
-1302 FAVRIFGK
+1302 
-1310 T
+1310 

>member
-1 MGSSSKKR
+1 MGSKKR
-9 SSATE
+9 NSVSE
-14 EQTLAAADA
+14 EETIHTDDS
-23 PKPLIKKPKNTT
+23 PKLLTKKPKNN
-35 TDDDSQQQQ
+35 TDGQQQ

-52 RKKKRKALD
+52 RKKKRKAMD
-61 KERRRTTSQPEPE
+61 KERRRAAAQPESEPGP
-74 HAASEPKPAPPST
+74 SEPKLAVQLV
-87 DSPSSSGGV
+87 DSPSTSGGTP
-96 MPEFHIGVFK
+96 PEFHISVFK
-106 DLAAAS
+106 DLAVAS
-112 ESAREA
+112 ESVREA
-118 AAKQMVTELKA
+118 AAKQMVTELKE
-129 VQNAYDSR
+129 VQSAYHALED
-137 EEKESGEGGLKLEA
+137 KETGEGGFKLEA
-151 EKDDGLDNCASS
+151 EKDDGLDNCAPS

-191 VLAGTVH
+191 VLAGAIH
-198 NIKVDSFLKL
+198 NIKVESFLKL

-216 SSMKGQEAKDCLLGR
+216 SSMKGQEVKDCLLGR

-239 RSGRLTQEWNMEKS
+239 RSGRLTQEWSMDNNS
-253 TPYIREFISVLISL
+253 QSIREFISVLISL
-267 ANKKRYLQEPAVS
+267 ANKKRYLQEPVVS

-323 LKVREKISIDSS
+323 LKVREKISIDSLI
-335 VFGKLLPNPFSSSQL
+335 FGKLLSNPFSSSQL
-350 FSADHLSS
+350 FSVDHLSS

-370 PRVHSVWP
+370 PRVHGVWP
-378 VLINILLPNTILQLE
+378 VLISILLPDTILQLE

-422 QNFCEIIIE
+422 QSFCELIIE
-431 GSLLISSHDRKH
+431 GSLLFSSHDRKH

-473 VDVLSTKNTWL
+473 MDILSTKNTWL
-484 FKVAQHFL
+484 YKVAQHFL

-507 SVIVAIQKHSNGKF
+507 AVIVALQKHSNGKF
-521 DRITRTKH
+521 DRVTRTKH

-598 VIESLPSI
+598 VIESLPGI

-634 TASLGSE
+634 TASLGTE

-666 IDQLQLLLAN
+666 IDQLQLLLGN
-676 AQKGEGSCPLANSV
+676 TQKSEASHPLANSL

-718 DDVDQ
+718 DDEDE
-723 KAVKKLQAMETRLSR
+723 KAVKNLQVMEAKLSR
-738 EERSRDCSTDAN
+738 EERSHDCSTDAN
-750 RLHALRYLLIQ
+750 RLRALRYLLNQ

-768 HPGEFSEAASELV
+768 HPGEYSEAASELI
-781 ICCKKAFSTSDLP
+781 ICCKKAFSASDLP
-794 ESSGEDDVEVDD
+794 ESSGEDDVEDDD
-806 APELMDVLVDTL
+806 APKLMDVLVDTL

-826 APMRSSIEQDWSDF
+826 AHMRSSIEQ
-840 TYSIKNEKDEL
+840 
-851 PGFNGW
+851 
-857 YEHAIQKWMQPVTYL
+857 
-872 AMVFKYFCGD
+872 VFKYFCND
-882 ITNDGLMRMLR
+882 ITDDGLMQMLR
-893 VIKKNLKPARHPDAA
+893 VIKKNLKPARHPDAET
-908 NADDD
+908 ADDD
-913 DDEDDDFIDIE
+913 DDEDDDFINIE
-924 EEEIDQAETGETGE
+924 DEEIDQAETGETGE

-948 VVEVE
+948 AVEVE
-953 ETDHGHSEASDDSDS
+953 ETGHGHSEASDDSDS

-989 KNQAGGKPQVLM
+989 KNQAGGETAHSQLVLFKLRILSLLEIFLHENPGKPQVLM
-1001 VYSNLAQ
+1001 VYSNLAR

-1037 KDYPRGDGVQLS
+1037 KDHPKGDGVQLS
-1049 NLESLLEKS
+1049 ILESLLERN
-1058 LKLASKP
+1058 LKLASKS

-1072 SNLSKQ
+1072 SNPSKQ

-1085 KMISS
+1085 KMVSS
-1090 LAQTSTFWILKI
+1090 LVQTSTFWILKI
-1102 IDSRNFAESELE
+1102 VDSRKFSDSELDK
-1114 RIVLIFRE
+1114 IVQIFRE

-1129 KKSQIKSGFLKE
+1129 NKKSQLKSGFLKE
-1141 IIRRRPWIGHA
+1141 IFRRRPWIGHA
-1152 IFGFILERCGSAK
+1152 LFGFILERCGSAK
-1165 SDFRRVEALELVMEI
+1165 SDYRRVEALDLVMEI
-1180 LKSLSTGNSDEQ
+1180 LKSLTTGSSDEY
-1192 NASKKI
+1192 NSWKKI
-1198 LKNSLDK
+1198 VKNNLDG
-1205 LSHLLKELVTNMPS
+1205 LSQLMKELVTNMPS
-1219 KPARRTEVQKFCV
+1219 KPARRTEVQKFCI
-1232 KALEILS
+1232 KAFEILS
-1239 KLNLTKNFVKTLAPD
+1239 KLNLTKHFLKTFAPD
-1254 TQAAL
+1254 IQATL
-1259 EAQLEQNKLENTVPS
+1259 EAQLGEQFICFRKLE
-1274 RKAKQFRD
+1274 K
-1282 TLNLF
+1282 
-1287 CLQYAENGA
+1287 
-1296 PNILEV
+1296 
-1302 FAVRIFGK
+1302 
-1310 T
+1310 

>member
-1 MGSSSKKR
+1 MGSSSKKK
-9 SSATE
+9 SSVAE
-14 EQTLAAADA
+14 EQTLATNDS
-23 PKPLIKKPKNTT
+23 PKPLNKKSKNTVASG
-35 TDDDSQQQQ
+35 DGQQE
-44 QPSVKPME
+44 PSVKPME

-61 KERRRTTSQPEPE
+61 KKRRRTSSQPQPEPV
-74 HAASEPKPAPPST
+74 ASESKPLPST
-87 DSPSSSGGV
+87 SGGAL
-96 MPEFHIGVFK
+96 PEFHIGVFK

-112 ESAREA
+112 EAAREA

-129 VQNAYDSR
+129 VQSAYDTR
-137 EEKESGEGGLKLEA
+137 EEKENGEGGFKLEA
-151 EKDDGLDNCASS
+151 EKDDGLDNCAPS

-191 VLAGTVH
+191 VLAGTLH
-198 NIKVDSFLKL
+198 NIKVESFLKL

-239 RSGRLTQEWNMEKS
+239 RSGRLMMEWNIDKN
-253 TPYIREFISVLISL
+253 TPYIREFINVLISL
-267 ANKKRYLQEPAVS
+267 ANKKRYLQEPVVL
-280 IILDL
+280 IILDM

-304 QEWFE
+304 HEWFE

-323 LKVREKISIDSS
+323 LKLRDKSCMDSS
-335 VFGKLLPNPFSSSQL
+335 LFGKLLPNPFSSSQF

-370 PRVHSVWP
+370 PRLHSVWP
-378 VLINILLPNTILQLE
+378 VLINILLPNTIVQIE

-411 SSSDEEIAKNL
+411 SSSDEEIVGNL
-422 QNFCEIIIE
+422 QSFCEIIIE
-431 GSLLISSHDRKH
+431 ESLLMSSHDRKH

-456 PASLVPVV
+456 PASLLPVV
-464 LSNKVVQCL
+464 LSYKVVQCM
-473 VDVLSTKNTWL
+473 VDVLSAKNTWL
-484 FKVAQHFL
+484 YKVAQHFL

-507 SVIVAIQKHSNGKF
+507 AVIVAIQKHSSGKF
-521 DRITRTKH
+521 DRVTRTKH

-536 FKTEPGCMLFIQNL
+536 FKTEPGCMLFVQNL
-550 MNLFVDEGNALEEP
+550 INLFVDEGNAVEEP

-577 GSIEDKDSPRTN
+577 GSIEDKDSPRSN

-598 VIESLPSI
+598 IIESLPSI
-606 LKFLKLDHE
+606 LKFLKLDDD

-641 VTSFELQEKFRW
+641 VTSFELVEKFRW
-653 PKSPTSNALCKMC
+653 PKSPTSNSLCKMC
-666 IDQLQLLLAN
+666 INQLQLLLAN
-676 AQKGEGSCPLANSV
+676 AQKGEGSRPLANSS

-700 KFFGTLCNIPSVS
+700 KFFSTFCNIPSVS

-723 KAVKKLQAMETRLSR
+723 KALKSLQAVETRLSR
-738 EERSRDCSTDAN
+738 EERSHDCNTDAN
-750 RLHALRYLLIQ
+750 KLLALRYLLIQ

-768 HPGEFSEAASELV
+768 CPGEYAEAASELI
-781 ICCKKAFSTSDLP
+781 ICCKKAFSDSDLP
-794 ESSGEDDVEVDD
+794 ESSGEDVEVDD

-826 APMRSSIEQDWSDF
+826 APMRSSIEQ
-840 TYSIKNEKDEL
+840 
-851 PGFNGW
+851 
-857 YEHAIQKWMQPVTYL
+857 
-872 AMVFKYFCGD
+872 VFKYFCGD
-882 ITNDGLMRMLR
+882 ITDDGLIRMLR
-893 VIKKNLKPARHPDAA
+893 IIKKQIKPARHPAIASADDDEEEE
-908 NADDD
+908 DDD
-913 DDEDDDFIDIE
+913 DDFINIED
-924 EEEIDQAETGETGE
+924 EIDQAETGE
-938 SDGQTDDSES
+938 SDVQTDDSES

-953 ETDHGHSEASDDSDS
+953 EADHGHSEASDDSDS

-989 KNQAGGKPQVLM
+989 KNHAGAETAHSQLVLFKLRILSLLEIFLHENPGKPQVLM

-1022 GQRIWGILQKQIFKA
+1022 AQRIWGILQKQIFKA
-1037 KDYPRGDGVQLS
+1037 KDYPRGDGVHLS
-1049 NLESLLEKS
+1049 TLESLLEKS

-1065 FKRQKSA
+1065 FKRQKS
-1072 SNLSKQ
+1072 KQ

-1085 KMISS
+1085 KMVSS

-1102 IDSRNFAESELE
+1102 IDSRNFSHSELE
-1114 RIVLIFRE
+1114 KIIQIFRD
-1122 VLVGYFD
+1122 VLMGYFEN
-1129 KKSQIKSGFLKE
+1129 KKSQIKCGFLKE
-1141 IIRRRPWIGHA
+1141 IFRRRPWIGHA
-1152 IFGFILERCGSAK
+1152 VFGFILERCGSAK
-1165 SDFRRVEALELVMEI
+1165 SDFRRVEALDLVMEI
-1180 LKSLSTGNSDEQ
+1180 MKSLTSGNSDEQ

-1198 LKNSLDK
+1198 LKSNLDK
-1205 LSHLLKELVTNMPS
+1205 LSHLMKELATNVPS
-1219 KPARRTEVQKFCV
+1219 KPARRTEVQKFYV
-1232 KALEILS
+1232 KVLEILS
-1239 KLNLTKNFVKTLAPD
+1239 KLNLTKQYFKALAPD
-1254 TQAAL
+1254 TEAAL
-1259 EAQLEQNKLENTVPS
+1259 EAQLGEQFISLKKLE
-1274 RKAKQFRD
+1274 K
-1282 TLNLF
+1282 
-1287 CLQYAENGA
+1287 
-1296 PNILEV
+1296 
-1302 FAVRIFGK
+1302 
-1310 T
+1310 

>member
-826 APMRSSIEQDWSDF
+826 APMRSSIEQV
-840 TYSIKNEKDEL
+840 TMKN
-851 PGFNGW
+851 
-857 YEHAIQKWMQPVTYL
+857 
-872 AMVFKYFCGD
+872 VFKYFCGD

-989 KNQAGGKPQVLM
+989 KNQAGGETAHSQLVLFKLRILSLLEIFLHENPGKPQVLM

-1259 EAQLEQNKLENTVPS
+1259 EAQLGEQFISLKKLE
-1274 RKAKQFRD
+1274 K
-1282 TLNLF
+1282 
-1287 CLQYAENGA
+1287 
-1296 PNILEV
+1296 
-1302 FAVRIFGK
+1302 
-1310 T
+1310 

>member
-826 APMRSSIEQDWSDF
+826 APMRSSIEQ
-840 TYSIKNEKDEL
+840 
-851 PGFNGW
+851 
-857 YEHAIQKWMQPVTYL
+857 
-872 AMVFKYFCGD
+872 VFKYFCGD

-989 KNQAGGKPQVLM
+989 KNQAGGETAHSQLVLFKLRILSLLEIFLHENPGKPQVLM

-1259 EAQLEQNKLENTVPS
+1259 EAQLGEQFISLKKLE
-1274 RKAKQFRD
+1274 K
-1282 TLNLF
+1282 
-1287 CLQYAENGA
+1287 
-1296 PNILEV
+1296 
-1302 FAVRIFGK
+1302 
-1310 T
+1310 

>member
-285 VEKLPVEALVNHVL
+285 V
-299 EAPGL
+299 
-304 QEWFE
+304 
-309 AAIEVGNPDALLLA
+309 
-323 LKVREKISIDSS
+323 EKISIDSS

-826 APMRSSIEQDWSDF
+826 APMRSSIEQ
-840 TYSIKNEKDEL
+840 
-851 PGFNGW
+851 
-857 YEHAIQKWMQPVTYL
+857 
-872 AMVFKYFCGD
+872 VFKYFCGD

-989 KNQAGGKPQVLM
+989 KNQAGGETAHSQLVLFKLRILSLLEIFLHENPGKPQVLM

-1259 EAQLEQNKLENTVPS
+1259 EAQLGEQFISLKKLE
-1274 RKAKQFRD
+1274 K
-1282 TLNLF
+1282 
-1287 CLQYAENGA
+1287 
-1296 PNILEV
+1296 
-1302 FAVRIFGK
+1302 
-1310 T
+1310 

>member
-1 MGSSSKKR
+1 MATKKR
-9 SSATE
+9 NSAAEDETVN
-14 EQTLAAADA
+14 TNDS
-23 PKPLIKKPKNTT
+23 PKPQNKKPKTNA
-35 TDDDSQQQQ
+35 DGQQ
-44 QPSVKPME
+44 QPSIKPME

-61 KERRRTTSQPEPE
+61 KERRRTTSQSQSQPP
-74 HAASEPKPAPPST
+74 ASEPKPVLQSL
-87 DSPSSSGGV
+87 DSPSTGGGSL
-96 MPEFHIGVFK
+96 PAFHIGVFK

-118 AAKQMVTELKA
+118 AAKRMVMELKE
-129 VQNAYDSR
+129 VQNAYDAL
-137 EEKESGEGGLKLEA
+137 EDKENGDGGFKLEA
-151 EKDDGLDNCASS
+151 EKDDGLDNCAPS

-191 VLAGTVH
+191 VLVGAIN
-198 NIKVDSFLKL
+198 NIKVESFLKL
-208 VVNLLEVT
+208 VVDLLEVT

-239 RSGRLTQEWNMEKS
+239 RSGKLAQEWSLDKN
-253 TPYIREFISVLISL
+253 TPCIREFISLLISL
-267 ANKKRYLQEPAVS
+267 ANKKRYLREPAVS

-285 VEKLPVEALVNHVL
+285 VEKLPAETLVNHVL

-309 AAIEVGNPDALLLA
+309 SAIEVGNPDALLLA
-323 LKVREKISIDSS
+323 LKVREKISTDSS
-335 VFGKLLPNPFSSSQL
+335 IFGKLLPNPFNSSQL
-350 FSADHLSS
+350 FSEDHLSS

-370 PRVHSVWP
+370 PRVHNVWP
-378 VLINILLPNTILQLE
+378 VLINILLPNTISQSE
-393 DAASA
+393 DAVSA
-398 SNSLKKHKKSRKS
+398 SSSLKKHKKSRKS

-422 QNFCEIIIE
+422 QSFCEIIVE
-431 GSLLISSHDRKH
+431 GTLLFSSHDRKH

-456 PASLVPVV
+456 PASLVAVV

-473 VDVLSTKNTWL
+473 MDILSTKSTWL
-484 FKVAQHFL
+484 YKVAQHFL
-492 KQLSDWVGDDDVRRV
+492 KRLSDWVGDDDVRRV
-507 SVIVAIQKHSNGKF
+507 AVIVAIQKHSNGKF
-521 DRITRTKH
+521 DCVTRTKH

-589 GNSDFLKSW
+589 GNADFLKSW
-598 VIESLPSI
+598 VIETLPSI

-615 EKFRVQKEIM
+615 EKFRLQKEIM

-634 TASLGSE
+634 TASLGTE
-641 VTSFELQEKFRW
+641 ITSFELQEKFRW
-653 PKSPTSNALCKMC
+653 PKSPTPNALCKMC

-676 AQKGEGSCPLANSV
+676 AQKAEGLHPLANSL
-690 EPNDLGSYFM
+690 EPTDLGSYFM

-718 DDVDQ
+718 DDEDE
-723 KAVKKLQAMETRLSR
+723 KAVKNLQAMEARLSR
-738 EERSRDCSTDAN
+738 EERSHECSIDAN
-750 RLHALRYLLIQ
+750 RLNAAKYLLIQ

-768 HPGEFSEAASELV
+768 RPGEYSEAASELI
-781 ICCKKAFSTSDLP
+781 ICCKKAFSASNIH

-806 APELMDVLVDTL
+806 APEVMDVLVDTL

-826 APMRSSIEQDWSDF
+826 APMRSSIEQ
-840 TYSIKNEKDEL
+840 
-851 PGFNGW
+851 
-857 YEHAIQKWMQPVTYL
+857 M
-872 AMVFKYFCGD
+872 FKYFCDD
-882 ITNDGLMRMLR
+882 ITDDGLMQMLR
-893 VIKKNLKPARHPDAA
+893 VIKKSLKPARHPDA
-908 NADDD
+908 DDD
-913 DDEDDDFIDIE
+913 DDDDFINIE
-924 EEEIDQAETGETGE
+924 DEEIDQAETGETGE

-953 ETDHGHSEASDDSDS
+953 EADHGHSEASDDSDS

-989 KNQAGGKPQVLM
+989 KNQAGGETAHSQLVLFKLRILSLLEIFLHENPGKPQVLM

-1022 GQRIWGILQKQIFKA
+1022 GQRVWGILQKQIFKA
-1037 KDYPRGDGVQLS
+1037 KDYPRGDGIQLS
-1049 NLESLLEKS
+1049 TLESLLERN

-1065 FKRQKSA
+1065 YKRQKSA
-1072 SNLSKQ
+1072 SNPSKR

-1085 KMISS
+1085 KMVSS

-1102 IDSRNFAESELE
+1102 IDSRNFSQSELE
-1114 RIVLIFRE
+1114 KIVQIFRE

-1129 KKSQIKSGFLKE
+1129 HKKSQIKSGFLKE
-1141 IIRRRPWIGHA
+1141 IFRRRPWIGHS

-1165 SDFRRVEALELVMEI
+1165 SDYRRVEALDLVMEI
-1180 LKSLSTGNSDEQ
+1180 FKSLATGNSDEQ

-1198 LKNSLDK
+1198 LKNNLDK
-1205 LSHLLKELVTNMPS
+1205 LSRLMKELVTNMPS
-1219 KPARRTEVQKFCV
+1219 KPARRAEVHKFCV

-1239 KLNLTKNFVKTLAPD
+1239 KLNLTKHFVKTLAPD

-1259 EAQLEQNKLENTVPS
+1259 EAQLGEQFIRLKKLE
-1274 RKAKQFRD
+1274 K
-1282 TLNLF
+1282 
-1287 CLQYAENGA
+1287 
-1296 PNILEV
+1296 
-1302 FAVRIFGK
+1302 
-1310 T
+1310 

>member
-1 MGSSSKKR
+1 MEELFLALEFGTIFEACACTASVMECVGGLRTQTDPNPNPNVNLQRRRLPPPRPMGSKKR
-9 SSATE
+9 NSGPEEPTTATE
-14 EQTLAAADA
+14 DS
-23 PKPLIKKPKNTT
+23 PKPLNKKPKNTT
-35 TDDDSQQQQ
+35 NSDDGQQ
-44 QPSVKPME
+44 QPSIKPME
-52 RKKKRKALD
+52 KKKKRKALD
-61 KERRRTTSQPEPE
+61 KDRRRASSQPHAEPE
-74 HAASEPKPAPPST
+74 SAVSDTKPPPS
-87 DSPSSSGGV
+87 SCGGAL
-96 MPEFHIGVFK
+96 PEFHIGVFK

-112 ESAREA
+112 ESARES
-118 AAKQMVTELKA
+118 AAKQLVMELKA
-129 VQNAYDSR
+129 VQNAYDAR
-137 EEKESGEGGLKLEA
+137 QEKESGEGALKLEA
-151 EKDDGLDNCASS
+151 EKDDGLDNCAPS

-191 VLAGTVH
+191 VLVGGVH
-198 NIKVDSFLKL
+198 IIKVESFLKL

-239 RSGRLTQEWNMEKS
+239 RSGRLTLEWNLDKS
-253 TPYIREFISVLISL
+253 TPFIREFITVVISL

-285 VEKLPVEALVNHVL
+285 VEKLPADALVNHVL

-335 VFGKLLPNPFSSSQL
+335 VFGKLLPNPFTSSQL

-378 VLINILLPNTILQLE
+378 VLINIMLPSTILQLE
-393 DAASA
+393 DAALA

-411 SSSDEEIAKNL
+411 SSSDEEIERNL
-422 QNFCEIIIE
+422 QSFCEIIID

-443 LAFDVLFLLLQKL
+443 LAFDVLFLILQKL

-484 FKVAQHFL
+484 YKVAEHFL
-492 KQLSDWVGDDDVRRV
+492 KQLSDWMGDDDVRRV
-507 SVIVAIQKHSNGKF
+507 AVIVAIQKHSNGKF

-606 LKFLKLDHE
+606 LKFLKLDQE
-615 EKFRVQKEIM
+615 EKLRVQKEIM

-641 VTSFELQEKFRW
+641 VTSFELKEKFRW
-653 PKSPTSNALCKMC
+653 PKSPTSNSLCKMC

-676 AQKGEGSCPLANSV
+676 AQKGDGSRPSANSV

-718 DDVDQ
+718 DDVDE
-723 KAVKKLQAMETRLSR
+723 KAVKSLLAMESRLSR
-738 EERSRDCSTDAN
+738 EERSHECSTDVN
-750 RLHALRYLLIQ
+750 RLHTLRYLLIQ

-768 HPGEFSEAASELV
+768 RPGEYSEAASELI
-781 ICCKKAFSTSDLP
+781 ICCKKAFSSDLP

-826 APMRSSIEQDWSDF
+826 APMRSSIEQ
-840 TYSIKNEKDEL
+840 
-851 PGFNGW
+851 
-857 YEHAIQKWMQPVTYL
+857 
-872 AMVFKYFCGD
+872 VFKYFCGD
-882 ITNDGLMRMLR
+882 ITDDGLMRMLR

-908 NADDD
+908 SSD
-913 DDEDDDFIDIE
+913 DDEDDDFINI
-924 EEEIDQAETGETGE
+924 EEEIDQAETGETAE

-948 VVEVE
+948 AVEVE

-989 KNQAGGKPQVLM
+989 RNQAGGETSHSQLVLFKLRILSLLEIFLHENPGKPQVLM

-1037 KDYPRGDGVQLS
+1037 KESPKGDGVQLS
-1049 NLESLLEKS
+1049 TLESLLERS

-1072 SNLSKQ
+1072 SNPSKQ
-1078 SAAWNRQ
+1078 SASLNRQ

-1090 LAQTSTFWILKI
+1090 LAQTSTFWVLKI
-1102 IDSRNFAESELE
+1102 IDSRNFRESELE
-1114 RIVLIFRE
+1114 RMVQIFQE
-1122 VLVGYFD
+1122 ILVGYFD
-1129 KKSQIKSGFLKE
+1129 NKKSQIKSGFLKE
-1141 IIRRRPWIGHA
+1141 IFRRRPWIGHA
-1152 IFGFILERCGSAK
+1152 IFGFILKRCGSAK
-1165 SDFRRVEALELVMEI
+1165 SDFRRVEALDLVMEI
-1180 LKSLSTGNSDEQ
+1180 LKSLVTGNSEQQ
-1192 NASKKI
+1192 NALKKI

-1205 LSHLLKELVTNMPS
+1205 LSLLMKELVTNMPS
-1219 KPARRTEVQKFCV
+1219 KPARRSEVQKFCV
-1232 KALEILS
+1232 KALEIVS
-1239 KLNLTKNFVKTLAPD
+1239 KLNLTKQFVKTLAPD
-1254 TQAAL
+1254 TKAAL
-1259 EAQLEQNKLENTVPS
+1259 EAQLGEQFFSLKLE
-1274 RKAKQFRD
+1274 K
-1282 TLNLF
+1282 
-1287 CLQYAENGA
+1287 
-1296 PNILEV
+1296 
-1302 FAVRIFGK
+1302 
-1310 T
+1310 

>member
-61 KERRRTTSQPEPE
+61 KERRRTTSQTEPE

-826 APMRSSIEQDWSDF
+826 APMRSSIEQ
-840 TYSIKNEKDEL
+840 
-851 PGFNGW
+851 
-857 YEHAIQKWMQPVTYL
+857 
-872 AMVFKYFCGD
+872 VFKYFCGD

-989 KNQAGGKPQVLM
+989 KNQAGGETAHSQLVLFKLRILSLLEIFLHENPGKPQVLM

-1049 NLESLLEKS
+1049 SLESLLEKS

-1259 EAQLEQNKLENTVPS
+1259 EAQLGEQFISLKKLE
-1274 RKAKQFRD
+1274 K
-1282 TLNLF
+1282 
-1287 CLQYAENGA
+1287 
-1296 PNILEV
+1296 
-1302 FAVRIFGK
+1302 
-1310 T
+1310 